1 MHNRTE
7 LIVMCGLSASGK
19 STIAKELAVKHDA
32 AIVSSDAI
40 RKEICGTVAD
50 QSKNEEVFKI
60 FHNRIREYL
69 SKGQSVIADATNITM
84 KSRRAIIE
92 NVRKLDVEKICYII
106 PKKFEQ
112 CRADNVNREHP
123 VPEEVIAAQRSKFQ
137 IPFKEEGFDEIIIYD
152 IGYEVSDKNTLLE
165 LMWKMLGFDQENPHH
180 NLDLGLHCEFTYKM
194 FSSGRDT
201 LDSYKNGFLLGAR
214 LHDYGKLFTKKIDD
228 EGIEHFLG
236 HDSVGCY
243 EVLTKLYNPEPN
255 WTDTELLDC
264 CFLINYHMMPF
275 SWENEKTKNRW
286 RERFGEYKYE
296 LLMKFHECDKT
307 RVEIYN

>member
-40 RKEICGTVAD
+40 RKEICGTVTD

-106 PKKFEQ
+106 PKKLEQ
-112 CRADNVNREHP
+112 CRADNVNREHS

-137 IPFKEEGFDEIIIYD
+137 IPFKEEGWDDIIIYD
-152 IGYEVSDKNTLLE
+152 MDYTYADKFTPE
-165 LMWKMLGFDQENPHH
+165 AMLFSMIGFDQKNPNH
-180 NLDLGLHCEFTYKM
+180 NMYLDGHCDFVYNM
-194 FSSGRDT
+194 FSGGQHPYSIYND
-201 LDSYKNGFLLGAR
+201 GFLMGAS
-214 LHDYGKLFTKKIDD
+214 LHDIGKLYTQSID
-228 EGIEHFLG
+228 EKGIAHYLRHENIGSYL
-236 HDSVGCY
+236 
-243 EVLTKLYNPEPN
+243 VLTSLYLWKNF
-255 WTDTELLDC
+255 TEDDLLDC

-307 RVEIYN
+307 RVEI

>member
-40 RKEICGTVAD
+40 RKEICGFVSD
-50 QSKNEEVFKI
+50 QSKNDEVFKI
-60 FHNRIREYL
+60 FHKRIREYL
-69 SKGQSVIADATNITM
+69 NNGQSVIADATNITM
-84 KSRRAIIE
+84 RSRRAIIE

-106 PKKFEQ
+106 PKQFKD
-112 CRADNVNREHP
+112 CIRDNRIREHS

-137 IPFKEEGFDEIIIYD
+137 IPFKEEGWNEIIIYD
-152 IGYEVSDKNTLLE
+152 MDYTYADKFTPE
-165 LMWKMLGFDQENPHH
+165 AMLFSMIGFDQKNPHH
-180 NLDLGLHCEFTYKM
+180 NMYLDEHCDFVYNM
-194 FSSGRDT
+194 FSGGQHPYSIYND
-201 LDSYKNGFLLGAR
+201 GFLMGAS
-214 LHDYGKLFTKKIDD
+214 LHDIGKLYTQSID
-228 EGIEHFLG
+228 EKGIAHYLRHENIGSYF
-236 HDSVGCY
+236 
-243 EVLTKLYNPEPN
+243 VLTSLYLWKNF
-255 WTDTELLDC
+255 TEDYLLDC

-307 RVEIYN
+307 RVEI